1 VVVRISPPAAAID
14 STRFV
19 GSLTGGSFLVF
30 TVRFTRVCG
39 ARTCGRVAGRN
50 VTAGVVVSAG
60 GEVELELNVDVDEP
74 WDEEYV
80 FCAAC
85 EPGAASAWMVAWA
98 GDGDGSGLGP

>member
-1 VVVRISPPAAAID
+1 
-14 STRFV
+14 
-19 GSLTGGSFLVF
+19 
-30 TVRFTRVCG
+30 
-39 ARTCGRVAGRN
+39 

-85 EPGAASAWMVAWA
+85 EPGAASAWIVAWA